1 VTGGIRELQRELRNK
16 GERIKGTKEGSE
28 TARNRMTVLDQQETQ
43 VPLLRRHVKDSVSKA
58 RLTEHDEKAV
68 VHCGDSVE

>member
-1 VTGGIRELQRELRNK
+1 
-16 GERIKGTKEGSE
+16 
-28 TARNRMTVLDQQETQ
+28 MTVLDQQETQ